1 MDEVSDMPLE
11 TQGKIVRVL
20 QNQSFN
26 KIGGERAIEVD
37 VRIIASTNKNLEE
50 LIAAGSFRQDLYYRL
65 NVVPVEI
72 PPLKDRT
79 QDIPELLK
87 YFAENLSA
95 SAGMSVPDFDDQAM
109 AAMQKYDWPGNIR
122 QLKNVVEW
130 VMIMNGPAGEGGY
143 GLAALPPE
151 VSGLSVKSHGNGTS
165 GHSIKDLQDD
175 LMGLTLRDARE
186 SFERL
191 YLSAQI
197 DKFDGNI
204 SKTAQFIGME
214 RSALHR
220 KLKSLDIV
228 AGEREQPSEKEGD
241 NDIASPML
249 QKAQRA

>member
-1 MDEVSDMPLE
+1 
-11 TQGKIVRVL
+11 
-20 QNQSFN
+20 
-26 KIGGERAIEVD
+26 
-37 VRIIASTNKNLEE
+37 
-50 LIAAGSFRQDLYYRL
+50 
-65 NVVPVEI
+65 
-72 PPLKDRT
+72 
-79 QDIPELLK
+79 
-87 YFAENLSA
+87 
-95 SAGMSVPDFDDQAM
+95 
-109 AAMQKYDWPGNIR
+109 
-122 QLKNVVEW
+122 
-130 VMIMNGPAGEGGY
+130 
-143 GLAALPPE
+143 
-151 VSGLSVKSHGNGTS
+151 
-165 GHSIKDLQDD
+165 
-175 LMGLTLRDARE
+175 MGLTLRDARE